1 MSEADL
7 RGLLCSINS
16 TEALRKALA
25 DSKSAGRNNGFLP
38 LTVDFSVHEP
48 SMSEFEQYLT
58 ALARSWQL
66 WKDTGSDTVDWPG
79 SVSTDE
85 VGVPGVSG
93 ESIVGD
99 SSLKEM

>member
-1 MSEADL
+1 MRE
-7 RGLLCSINS
+7 
-16 TEALRKALA
+16 
-25 DSKSAGRNNGFLP
+25 
-38 LTVDFSVHEP
+38 V
-48 SMSEFEQYLT
+48 EQYLT

-66 WKDTGSDTVDWPG
+66 WKDTGSDTIDLHG